1 MSDGVSHDTIL
12 ELEGNVPLVLSPSQQ
27 GEVRLKCLTS
37 LQGLYYNRELNA
49 KLELFTS
56 RFKVRE
62 PSGEASHP
70 KRSKR

>member
-1 MSDGVSHDTIL
+1 M
-12 ELEGNVPLVLSPSQQ
+12 ELVTTQSWSWKETVTLFLSPSQQ
-27 GEVRLKCLTS
+27 GEVRLKCLTA
-37 LQGLYYNRELNA
+37 LQGLYHNRELNA

-70 KRSKR
+70 K